1 MVSSILFFS
10 FVLILPFVCS
20 IQFNITRF
28 NKSSEIAYQG
38 DAKRAKGAVE
48 LTHINF
54 TCRAGWV
61 TYGKEVPLWDPAS
74 GKPSDFTTR
83 FSFRIDTR
91 RAKFGKYGQG
101 FAFFLAP
108 ARIRMPPNSAGG
120 FLGLFNQTSVKSSS
134 FPLVHVEFDTF
145 TNTNWDPVDMES
157 HVGINNNSLT
167 SSKVTS
173 WNATLHNKD
182 VARVL
187 IFYDSARRNL
197 SVSWSYNK
205 TNDPKENSSLSYIID
220 LSKVLPPEV
229 TIGFSATSGSFSE
242 GHRLLSWEYSSSLE
256 PRDIKKIETDRKVM
270 IIGGSVSGFV
280 LLTFL
285 IVSLTVFL
293 RRKQRKKKAEET
305 ANLALIND
313 DLERG
318 AGPRKFSYKDLVIAA
333 NNFSDDRK
341 LGEGGFG
348 AVYKGY
354 LNGLDTMVA
363 IKKFAGGTK
372 QGRREFITEVK
383 IISSLRHRNLVQLI
397 GWCHERDEFLMV
409 YELMPNG
416 SLDAHLFGKKPP
428 LAWPVRCKVTFGI
441 ASALLYLHE
450 EWEQCVVHRDIKASN
465 VMLDSNFNAK
475 LGDFGLARLMD
486 HELGPQ
492 TTGLAGTFGYM
503 APEYI
508 STGRASRESD
518 VYSFGV
524 VTLEIVTGRKSV
536 DPRKGRETSLVE
548 KVWELYGKG
557 EVITAVD
564 EKLKVDGFDEKEAE
578 CLVVVG
584 LWCAH
589 PDRNS
594 RPSIKQAIQVLNLEA
609 PLPHLPTKMPVA
621 TYHVSSTSTGT
632 SVSSGGGASA
642 TFSSAQLGR

>member
-1 MVSSILFFS
+1 MASSILCFC

-20 IQFNITRF
+20 IKFNITRF
-28 NKSSEIAYQG
+28 NQSSKITYQG
-38 DAKRAKGAVE
+38 DARAKRSVE
-48 LTHINF
+48 LTSINF

-61 TYGKEVPLWDPAS
+61 TYGKEVPLWDPET

-83 FSFRIDTR
+83 FSFRIDTKG
-91 RAKFGKYGQG
+91 AKYGKYGQG

-120 FLGLFNQTSVKSSS
+120 FLGLFNQTNVKSSS
-134 FPLVHVEFDTF
+134 YPLVHVEFDTYS
-145 TNTNWDPVDMES
+145 NPEWDPLDMKS
-157 HVGINNNSLT
+157 HVGINNNSLI
-167 SSKVTS
+167 SSNVTS
-173 WNATLHNKD
+173 WNATSHNKD
-182 VARVL
+182 IARVL
-187 IFYDSARRNL
+187 IVYDSARRNL

-205 TNDPKENSSLSYIID
+205 TSDPKENSSLSYIID

-229 TIGFSATSGSFSE
+229 TIGFSATSGS
-242 GHRLLSWEYSSSLE
+242 SSLE

-270 IIGGSVSGFV
+270 IIGSSVSGFV

-285 IVSLTVFL
+285 IISLTVFL
-293 RRKQRKKKAEET
+293 KRKQRKKKAEET
-305 ANLALIND
+305 ASLISIND

-354 LNGLDTMVA
+354 LSGLDMMVV
-363 IKKFAGGTK
+363 IKKFAGGSK

-397 GWCHERDEFLMV
+397 GWCHEKDEFLMV

-416 SLDAHLFGKKPP
+416 SLDAHLFGKKPR
-428 LAWPVRCKVTFGI
+428 LAWPVRCKVTLGI
-441 ASALLYLHE
+441 ASALLYLHD

-508 STGRASRESD
+508 STGRASKESD

-536 DPRKGRETSLVE
+536 DPRQGRVEPETSLVE

-564 EKLKVDGFDEKEAE
+564 EKLKIDGFDEKQAE
-578 CLVVVG
+578 CLMVLG

-594 RPSIKQAIQVLNLEA
+594 RPSIKQAIQVLNHEA

-621 TYHVSSTSTGT
+621 TYHASPLSSGT
-632 SVSSGGGASA
+632 SVSSGGGATA